1 MKQKAHSWDQWRYMT
16 NKTSPKGKAAA
27 LKWHH
32 QSIRHS
38 HLSPKSNHGKL
49 WGKKSCYP
57 FTYASTGNIMFLSL
71 PSPLLILST
80 DRPDSGTS
88 KVSICQVKQMLHLA
102 WKGGE
107 KKKRN
112 RKSTEKCTPMATA
125 QHRVIFL
132 IDVKLILLTL
142 HRVSQLAAEP
152 TWTILE
158 PCQVNGTKPF
168 LVSNQHQCFSCHDSQ
183 NACWDKGLSQ
193 SVKFTLI

>member
-1 MKQKAHSWDQWRYMT
+1 MKQKAHPRDQWTYMM
-16 NKTSPKGKAAA
+16 NKTSPKGKAAV

-57 FTYASTGNIMFLSL
+57 FTYASAGNIMFLSL
-71 PSPLLILST
+71 LSPLLILST

-88 KVSICQVKQMLHLA
+88 KVSIFQVKQMMHLA
-102 WKGGE
+102 WKGGGGGGE
-107 KKKRN
+107 KKYREIHSN
-112 RKSTEKCTPMATA
+112 GDSTA
-125 QHRVIFL
+125 QGDIPDRREANFVNSPSS
-132 IDVKLILLTL
+132 VP
-142 HRVSQLAAEP
+142 VSCCSEP

-183 NACWDKGLSQ
+183 NACWDKSLSQ
-193 SVKFTLI
+193 RVKFTLI

>member
-1 MKQKAHSWDQWRYMT
+1 MKQKAHPWDQWRYMT
-16 NKTSPKGKAAA
+16 NKTSPKGKAAV

-71 PSPLLILST
+71 PSPLLILPT

-102 WKGGE
+102 WKGG

-112 RKSTEKCTPMATA
+112 RKGTEKCTPMATA
-125 QHRVIFL
+125 QG
-132 IDVKLILLTL
+132 DILDRREANFVNTPSSVPVN
-142 HRVSQLAAEP
+142 RCSEP

-193 SVKFTLI
+193 RVKFTLI

>member
-1 MKQKAHSWDQWRYMT
+1 MKQKAHPRDQWRYMT
-16 NKTSPKGKAAA
+16 NKTSPKGKAAV

-57 FTYASTGNIMFLSL
+57 FTYASAGNIMFLSL
-71 PSPLLILST
+71 LSPLLILST

-88 KVSICQVKQMLHLA
+88 KVSICQVKQMMHLA
-102 WKGGE
+102 WKGVGD
-107 KKKRN
+107 

-132 IDVKLILLTL
+132 IDVKLILLTV
-142 HRVSQLAAEP
+142 HRMSQLAAA
-152 TWTILE
+152 
-158 PCQVNGTKPF
+158 
-168 LVSNQHQCFSCHDSQ
+168 VSQHEQYWNH
-183 NACWDKGLSQ
+183 
-193 SVKFTLI
+193 VKWMERSHF